1 MIGTIVNTLAV
12 IAGGSIGLLVHK
24 KLSDNINKI
33 YFQAIGL
40 VTIALG
46 INMVWNIEKVLP
58 VVLSVVLGAI
68 TGELLSLE
76 KKVDKIGDYLKI
88 KLKTKNERFTEGLVT
103 SFLLFCIG
111 SMTIVGAIQEGTG
124 GSSDLLFTKSVMDF
138 FSAML
143 LATGLGLG
151 VIVSSIPLFLFQ
163 GGITLVAMLSAQFL
177 NEDIILGLTNV
188 GGILLIGLGV
198 NILEIKKL
206 SILNMI
212 PSLLYI
218 IILLLLFG

>member
-58 VVLSVVLGAI
+58 VVLSIVLGAI

-206 SILNMI
+206 SVLNMI

>member
-76 KKVDKIGDYLKI
+76 KKVEKIGDFLKI

>member
-58 VVLSVVLGAI
+58 VVLSIVLGAI

-76 KKVDKIGDYLKI
+76 KKVDKIGDFLKI

-206 SILNMI
+206 SVLNMI

>member
-58 VVLSVVLGAI
+58 VVLSIVLGAI

-76 KKVDKIGDYLKI
+76 KKVDKIGDFLKI

>member
-76 KKVDKIGDYLKI
+76 KKVDKIGDFLKI

>member
-58 VVLSVVLGAI
+58 VVLSIVLGAI